1 MVIAQA
7 HKTNATPEFRLAQN
21 ASDKGRRGASNVGET
36 AAAASNNGSSNN
48 SDFFTVVKH
57 AGQCVSLITLLRFK
71 AHVQWQISTCFL
83 RVY

>member
-1 MVIAQA
+1 M
-7 HKTNATPEFRLAQN
+7 
-21 ASDKGRRGASNVGET
+21 GET

-71 AHVQWQISTCFL
+71 AHVHPHVFFEIIV
-83 RVY
+83 VYKFEF